1 MGNRENKANLFLIGF
16 SGSGKSSVGKQLAKR
31 LDYNF
36 IDTDRIIEE
45 NTGQTID
52 ETLRFKGEKEFRKI
66 ETRVLSEIDYSK
78 KNIIATGGGIPTID
92 KNIKIMQNEGSII
105 WLKASIDSIFS
116 RLFKSKEI
124 RPLLGSNLKK
134 ENINNLFN
142 SRLNVYNIADKT
154 IDTNDKKIEQII
166 NEITKIY
173 GK

>member
-16 SGSGKSSVGKQLAKR
+16 SGSGKSSVGKQLAIR

-124 RPLLGSNLKK
+124 RPLLGSNVKK

-142 SRLNVYNIADKT
+142 SRLNVYNIADNT

>member
-16 SGSGKSSVGKQLAKR
+16 SGSGKSSVGKQLAIR

-105 WLKASIDSIFS
+105 WLKASINSIFS

-124 RPLLGSNLKK
+124 RPLLGSNVKK

-142 SRLNVYNIADKT
+142 SRLNVYNIADNT

>member
-124 RPLLGSNLKK
+124 RPLLGSNVKK

>member
-36 IDTDRIIEE
+36 LDTDRIIEE

-66 ETRVLSEIDYSK
+66 ETRVLSQIDYSK

>member
-36 IDTDRIIEE
+36 VDTDRIIEE

-66 ETRVLSEIDYSK
+66 ETRVLSQIDYSK

-154 IDTNDKKIEQII
+154 IDTNDKKFKKLL
-166 NEITKIY
+166 NK
-173 GK
+173 

>member
-36 IDTDRIIEE
+36 LDTDRIIEE

-124 RPLLGSNLKK
+124 RPLLGSNVKK

-142 SRLNVYNIADKT
+142 SRLNVYNIADNT

>member
-36 IDTDRIIEE
+36 VDTDRIIEE

-66 ETRVLSEIDYSK
+66 ETRVLSQIDYSK

>member
-124 RPLLGSNLKK
+124 RPLLGSNVKK

-142 SRLNVYNIADKT
+142 SRLNVYNIADNT

>member
-1 MGNRENKANLFLIGF
+1 M
-16 SGSGKSSVGKQLAKR
+16 
-31 LDYNF
+31 
-36 IDTDRIIEE
+36 II
-45 NTGQTID
+45 Q
-52 ETLRFKGEKEFRKI
+52 
-66 ETRVLSEIDYSK
+66 K